1 MKKFIA
7 HLLIWFFWVLAMN
20 LIWGNV
26 YAQQG
31 IIVPKAEC
39 DWIALNTKFPI
50 IWNCIPT
57 ENSTNAFPFMIEAL
71 VKIVMALILVVC
83 FIFIIVAWILWAADN
98 PAGAKKII
106 KKVAVTILVLW
117 FAWTI
122 LTIVNPNFFGDMF

>member
-7 HLLIWFFWVLAMN
+7 YLLIWLFWAFTMTLM
-20 LIWGNV
+20 WWNV

-31 IIVPKAEC
+31 IVVPKEDC
-39 DWIALNTKFPI
+39 DGIALNTNFPI

-57 ENSTNAFPFMIEAL
+57 GDSTNAFPFMMEAL
-71 VKIVMALILVVC
+71 AKIVMALILVVC
-83 FIFIIVAWILWAADN
+83 FIFIIIAGIMWAADK
-98 PAGAKKII
+98 PADAKKIL
-106 KKVAVTILVLW
+106 KKVAVTILLLW